1 MTDIRFRPKYISFDC
16 YGTLIYF
23 AMREATVPLIEDR
36 LDGAGIERFLNLF
49 RIYRYDEVLEYAPYD
64 EILASSY
71 TRTCRRFGIEVRPG
85 DIEAITTSV
94 ATWVAH
100 PDVPAP
106 LAKMA
111 EHFPLVILS
120 NADDKHLAISV
131 PKLGAP
137 FHAVLT
143 AEQAQ
148 AYKPRYQAFEYM
160 FDTIGANPEDFLHI
174 SSHQRYDILP
184 ADDLGMTNKVY
195 LDRGYD
201 PELPAYNYLS
211 VTSLD
216 DVNAAL
222 GIR

>member
-36 LDGAGIERFLNLF
+36 LDAAQVERFLYLF
-49 RIYRYDEVLEYAPYD
+49 KIYRYDEVLEYAPYE

-71 TRTCRRFGIEVRPG
+71 TRTCRKFGLEVRPG
-85 DIEAITTSV
+85 DIEAITSSV
-94 ATWVAH
+94 ATWVPHA
-100 PDVPAP
+100 DVPAP

-111 EHFPLVILS
+111 ENFPLVILS
-120 NADDKHLAISV
+120 NADDKHLDVSV

-201 PELPAYNYLS
+201 PELPAYDYLS
-211 VTSLD
+211 AKSLD